1 MQMKVIGQVLLTA
14 AVLLTISG
22 CSAMLLGD
30 GQTSRSSPPPVDE
43 RKAAAATTDQ
53 AVSRAV
59 SSTLLADDQVGRFSI
74 AVSTSAGKVRLS
86 GTVESFE
93 ARDKAVALARSVDGV
108 TGIDNQ
114 IRVNT
119 RAR

>member
-1 MQMKVIGQVLLTA
+1 MSLERVALAAAAMAITA
-14 AVLLTISG
+14 G
-22 CSAMLLGD
+22 CSAILLGD
-30 GQTSRSSPPPVDE
+30 GQSGSDRPRAVDE
-43 RKAAAATTDQ
+43 RKAAAVTTDR

-59 SSTLLADDQVGRFSI
+59 SSALSADEDIGSFSI

-86 GTVESFE
+86 GTVDSFE
-93 ARDKAVALARSVDGV
+93 ARDRAVALARGVDGV
-108 TGIDNQ
+108 TAIDNQ

>member
-1 MQMKVIGQVLLTA
+1 MSVGRVALAGAAMAITA
-14 AVLLTISG
+14 G
-22 CSAMLLGD
+22 CSAILLGD
-30 GQTSRSSPPPVDE
+30 GQSSSERPRAVDE
-43 RKAAAATTDQ
+43 RKAAAVTTDR

-59 SSTLLADDQVGRFSI
+59 SSALAADDDVGSFSI
-74 AVSTSAGKVRLS
+74 AVSSSSGKVRLS
-86 GTVESFE
+86 GTVDSFE
-93 ARDKAVALARSVDGV
+93 ARDKAVALARGVDGV